1 MASLKHKIIRAIDPP
16 LCGALRGANI
26 PDPTSVIAVMP
37 QSPAPIRLRCPHGHA
52 STTPREELLHVL
64 SPSTRTAAQ
73 DAAHADWIGLELT
86 LAMDVRLVCIGRR
99 NSNRLRRHRRRH
111 RPAAPRLPP
120 PPAMLRAFRVARA
133 ASSLLA
139 RCPARS
145 PSVRA
150 LGLSWRPFASQPLPV
165 PAMGES
171 ITEGTVAEWLVN
183 DGQGVTEDQV
193 LVQLETDK
201 IVVDVRAERP
211 GVFLE
216 RTAEEGEVVAVGAQL
231 GLIDYEATAPAEAP
245 SAEAPPAEEPPA
257 EEPPAQSPPAEAPPT
272 QAPPAPAHEPEP
284 VGQSEPIAVYPPRNM
299 TDSGERRVKM
309 TRMRKRIAE
318 RLKEAQNTAAML
330 TTFNEMDMSALIDLR
345 KEFKD
350 AFLKRHGAKL
360 GFMSA
365 FVKACTVALL
375 EQPEVNAFIDG
386 DDIVYRD
393 YVDISVAVSTPKGL
407 VVPAVRGCENMNFA
421 TIEKTIVSLG
431 ERARS
436 GELTLEEMQGGTFTI
451 SNGGVFGSLL
461 STPILN
467 MPQSAILGMHI
478 IQKRPVVVDDQVV
491 IRPMMYVALSYDH
504 RLIDGREAV
513 TFLRRVKTLI
523 EDPRR
528 LLLEIDI

>member
-1 MASLKHKIIRAIDPP
+1 
-16 LCGALRGANI
+16 
-26 PDPTSVIAVMP
+26 
-37 QSPAPIRLRCPHGHA
+37 
-52 STTPREELLHVL
+52 
-64 SPSTRTAAQ
+64 
-73 DAAHADWIGLELT
+73 
-86 LAMDVRLVCIGRR
+86 
-99 NSNRLRRHRRRH
+99 
-111 RPAAPRLPP
+111 
-120 PPAMLRAFRVARA
+120 MLRA
-133 ASSLLA
+133 
-139 RCPARS
+139 ARS
-145 PSVRA
+145 TSKLLRRQLFGAAMRPSHRHVPFAAPTLCATAR
-150 LGLSWRPFASQPLPV
+150 GLASQPLPV
-165 PAMGES
+165 PEMGES
-171 ITEGTVAEWLVN
+171 IREGTIAEWLVQP
-183 DGQGVTEDQV
+183 GQGVDEDQV

-201 IVVDVRAERP
+201 IVVDVRAERA
-211 GVFLE
+211 GVFVE
-216 RTAEEGEVVAVGAQL
+216 RSAGEGDVVAVGAQL
-231 GLIDYEATAPAEAP
+231 GLIDYDATAEPSSAPAVKEEAAAKTP
-245 SAEAPPAEEPPA
+245 APDAVEEPPVTDA
-257 EEPPAQSPPAEAPPT
+257 AKTVTAAPDGT
-272 QAPPAPAHEPEP
+272 RSVAKEP
-284 VGQSEPIAVYPPRNM
+284 VKVDPPRNLS
-299 TDSGERRVKM
+299 DSGERRVAM

-330 TTFNEMDMSALIDLR
+330 TTFNEMDMSALMDLR
-345 KEFKD
+345 SEYKD
-350 AFLKRHGAKL
+350 AFEKRHGARL

-365 FVKACTVALL
+365 FVKASTVALQ

-421 TIEKTIVSLG
+421 MIEKTIASLG
-431 ERARS
+431 ERARD

-461 STPILN
+461 STPIIN

-478 IQKRPVVVDDQVV
+478 IQKRPVVVCDEIV

>member
-1 MASLKHKIIRAIDPP
+1 M
-16 LCGALRGANI
+16 
-26 PDPTSVIAVMP
+26 
-37 QSPAPIRLRCPHGHA
+37 
-52 STTPREELLHVL
+52 
-64 SPSTRTAAQ
+64 
-73 DAAHADWIGLELT
+73 
-86 LAMDVRLVCIGRR
+86 
-99 NSNRLRRHRRRH
+99 NR
-111 RPAAPRLPP
+111 
-120 PPAMLRAFRVARA
+120 F
-133 ASSLLA
+133 
-139 RCPARS
+139 ARS
-145 PSVRA
+145 AATLVRRGWAIQNPGLYRPHVRPHWRA
-150 LGLSWRPFASQPLPV
+150 LASKPFPV
-165 PAMGES
+165 PEMGES
-171 ITEGTVAEWLVN
+171 IREGTVAEWLV
-183 DGQGVTEDQV
+183 DAGQGVSEDQV

-201 IVVDVRAERP
+201 IVVDVRAEAA
-211 GVFLE
+211 GVLVE
-216 RTAEEGEVVAVGAQL
+216 RSVEEGEVVAVGAQL
-231 GLIDYEATAPAEAP
+231 GLIDYEAAPENAPVQPAAPAT
-245 SAEAPPAEEPPA
+245 SAANPE
-257 EEPPAQSPPAEAPPT
+257 
-272 QAPPAPAHEPEP
+272 PAPISEPEPEPEP
-284 VGQSEPIAVYPPRNM
+284 VPSPPIEPRKVDPPLNM
-299 TDSGERRVKM
+299 TDSGERRVRM

-350 AFLKRHGAKL
+350 AFEKRHGAKL

-365 FVKACTVALL
+365 FVKACTVALQ

-421 TIEKTIVSLG
+421 DIEKTIVSLG
-431 ERARS
+431 ERAKS
-436 GELTLEEMQGGTFTI
+436 GDLTLEEMQGGTFTI

-461 STPILN
+461 STPIIN
-467 MPQSAILGMHI
+467 MPQSAILGMHM
-478 IQKRPVVVDDQVV
+478 IQKRPVVAGDEIV